1 MPTWVSFTGATTA
14 AATGYL
20 QTPGDP
26 ANLSDAIA
34 DITPPVTDEWAVV
47 KATENAII
55 HAIFARLDAEGVTP
69 LVGGPYMPVPVA
81 AVTGNFASFDAS
93 DLVIDSGYKPSD
105 FALAGHAHAGTY
117 APLAHAHDWG
127 DITSGKPT
135 TLAGYGITDAQP
147 IDTDLTALAALT
159 GTGIAVR
166 TGAGTWTTR
175 LLQSSDGSVNI
186 TNQAGIGG
194 NPDIELDMAHANTW
208 TGLQTFTRAAG
219 SAPFAVWT
227 AYAAGATVV
236 NLSADRLD
244 GYHASAFAT
253 ASHTHVD
260 EDGFFT
266 LDGGDWDAADVCI
279 GRVDGGTWDTP
290 AEWS

>member
-69 LVGGPYMPVPVA
+69 LVGGPYEPVPVA
-81 AVTGNFASFDAS
+81 WTIGNLAMFDAAG
-93 DLVIDSGYKPSD
+93 LVVDSGSAPAD

-117 APLAHAHDWG
+117 APLAHTHAWG
-127 DITSGKPT
+127 DITIGKPT
-135 TLAGYGITDAQP
+135 TIAGYGITDAQP

-175 LLQSSDGSVNI
+175 LLQSSDGSIDI
-186 TNQAGIGG
+186 THQAGLGG

-219 SAPFAVWT
+219 SAPFAVGT

-236 NLSADRLD
+236 NLSADLLD
-244 GYHASAFAT
+244 GQHASAFAT
-253 ASHTHVD
+253 AGHTHTD

-266 LDGGDWDAADVCI
+266 LDGGCWDDADLCI